1 MKKEAV
7 NQQSIY
13 VHIDH
18 VINNVATSGIS
29 FCDFLNGVGQP
40 PENILLIKHNII
52 LKMHPTMRTQLF
64 TT

>member
-1 MKKEAV
+1 MMEWKAFVIEENRNRGGIYMKKEAV

-40 PENILLIKHNII
+40 
-52 LKMHPTMRTQLF
+52 LKIF
-64 TT
+64 C

>member
-29 FCDFLNGVGQP
+29 FV
-40 PENILLIKHNII
+40 IS
-52 LKMHPTMRTQLF
+52 
-64 TT
+64 

>member
-18 VINNVATSGIS
+18 VINKWRQAA
-29 FCDFLNGVGQP
+29 FLFV
-40 PENILLIKHNII
+40 I
-52 LKMHPTMRTQLF
+52 F
-64 TT
+64 